1 LHYDE
6 GMSIRLS
13 FAAALV
19 LPVALVT
26 AQTQISAPENR
37 FSPEDDVRLGQ
48 DAEAEVR
55 RTLPIM
61 NDGEV
66 TSYVARLGRRLVAE
80 IPGALDH
87 PEFDYSFD
95 AVNVRD
101 LNAFALPGG
110 PTFVNRG
117 MIEAARNEGEV
128 AGVVAHEISHVA
140 LRHGTAQASKAT
152 KYQIGELA
160 GAVLGAIIGGRAGD
174 IVAQGTSFGLGTA
187 FLRFG
192 RDFERQADLLGAQIM
207 ANAGYDPMDMANM
220 FRTIEERGG
229 SGGPEWLSSH
239 PNPGNRYE
247 AIAREAASLNV
258 EDPIHTTPEFSR
270 VRKRLNG
277 MRPAPTTEQVVRSRG
292 GSR

>member
-1 LHYDE
+1 
-6 GMSIRLS
+6 MP
-13 FAAALV
+13 FAAALL

-26 AQTQISAPENR
+26 AQTPITAPENR
-37 FSPEDDVRLGQ
+37 FSPEDDVKLGR
-48 DAEAEVR
+48 DAEAEAR
-55 RTLPIM
+55 QTLPIM
-61 NDGEV
+61 GDNEV

-80 IPGALDH
+80 IPAELRH

-128 AGVVAHEISHVA
+128 VGVMAHEISHVA

-152 KYQIGELA
+152 KYQLGEIA
-160 GAVLGAIIGGRAGD
+160 GAVLGAIIGGRTGD
-174 IVAQGTSFGLGTA
+174 VVAQGTSFGLGTA

-192 RDFERQADLLGAQIM
+192 RDFERQADLLGAQMM
-207 ANAGYDPMDMANM
+207 ARAGYDPHDMANM
-220 FRTIEERGG
+220 FRTIEERSGG
-229 SGGPEWLSSH
+229 GGPEWLSSH
-239 PNPGNRYE
+239 PNPGNRFE
-247 AIAREAASLNV
+247 AISREAASLRV
-258 EDPIHTTPEFSR
+258 ADPVHNSADFTR
-270 VRKRLNG
+270 VLRRLNA
-277 MRPAPTTEQVVRSRG
+277 MRPAPSTEQVVRSRT

>member
-1 LHYDE
+1 
-6 GMSIRLS
+6 MSIKLS
-13 FAAALV
+13 FAAALL

-26 AQTQISAPENR
+26 AQTPITAPDNR
-37 FSPEDDVRLGQ
+37 YSPEEDVRLGQ
-48 DAEAEVR
+48 EAEAEVR
-55 RTLPIM
+55 RTLPIL
-61 NDGEV
+61 NDGDV

-80 IPGALDH
+80 IPAELRH

-128 AGVVAHEISHVA
+128 VGVVAHEISHVA

-152 KYQIGELA
+152 KYQLGELF
-160 GAVLGAIIGGRAGD
+160 GAVLGSIIGGRTGD

-207 ANAGYDPMDMANM
+207 AHAGYDPLDMANM
-220 FRTIEERGG
+220 FRTIAERGG

-239 PNPGNRYE
+239 PNPGNRFE
-247 AIAREAASLNV
+247 AISREAVSLNV
-258 EDPIHTTPEFSR
+258 EDPIHTTADFTR
-270 VRKRLNG
+270 VRRRLG
-277 MRPAPTTEQVVRSRG
+277 AMRPAPTTEQVVRSRN